1 MKTKF
6 SIKARFQS
14 FIYAFRGL
22 KHLVKKE
29 HNFRIHLLAIIV
41 VLIAGM
47 YYHIS
52 LFEWFFIATAIT
64 LVLVLEIINTGIER
78 LANLIFKE
86 KNDDIKI
93 IKDIAATSVLIAAI
107 FSVFIAFFIF
117 YPKIV
122 V

>member
-6 SIKARFQS
+6 SIKARLQS
-14 FIYAFRGL
+14 FFYAFMGF
-22 KHLVKKE
+22 KHLVKYE

-41 VLIAGM
+41 VLFAGT

-78 LANLIFKE
+78 LANLITKE